1 MSALYVEYGDWRK
14 SSAILAKRIRG
25 ICGTVSGERNDPDR
39 NVVIAQPQFLTKVST
54 MTMLEKVLYTAK
66 THTTGGRD
74 GGSRSDDRRLD
85 IRLSTPG
92 TSGIGTN
99 PEQLLAAGWSACL
112 MSAMKI
118 EAGKLNITLPAGL
131 ATDAEVDLGTANGAY
146 GLAARLHV
154 SLPGMERAVA
164 EALLQAAHRVC
175 PYSRATRGNIDVV
188 IDVV

>member
-118 EAGKLNITLPAGL
+118 EAGKLDVESVSFDVRSVVEQSSVL
-131 ATDAEVDLGTANGAY
+131 
-146 GLAARLHV
+146 LAAR
-154 SLPGMERAVA
+154 
-164 EALLQAAHRVC
+164 ALQPVGKPFLLAF
-175 PYSRATRGNIDVV
+175 
-188 IDVV
+188 